1 MMTIPENLVNAL
13 SKIPFLGRHFQQ
25 YVQFKRNACF
35 PAGHYYST
43 IVEVDE
49 IKKRADTIW
58 RHEDVDG
65 IAGIDLNTAGQ
76 VDLISRF
83 SAYYR
88 EMPFGKEKRE
98 GVRYYFENRFY
109 SYTDAILLYA
119 MIRHY
124 RPTQII
130 EAGSGFSSAVM
141 LDTNE
146 RFFDN
151 RIRLTFIEPYTERL
165 ESLLTEK
172 DRSATTII
180 KRNAQSVPLAVFEE
194 LNAGDMLFID
204 STHVAKTG
212 SDVNYILFEILP
224 RLKSGVLIHFHDIFY
239 PFEYPRDWV
248 FNGRNWNEVYFL
260 KAFLMYNT
268 TFEIKLFSHYL
279 HKHHPNV
286 FEAMP
291 LCYRNHGG
299 NLWIAKK

>member
-1 MMTIPENLVNAL
+1 
-13 SKIPFLGRHFQQ
+13 
-25 YVQFKRNACF
+25 
-35 PAGHYYST
+35 
-43 IVEVDE
+43 
-49 IKKRADTIW
+49 
-58 RHEDVDG
+58 
-65 IAGIDLNTAGQ
+65 
-76 VDLISRF
+76 
-83 SAYYR
+83 
-88 EMPFGKEKRE
+88 
-98 GVRYYFENRFY
+98 
-109 SYTDAILLYA
+109 
-119 MIRHY
+119 
-124 RPTQII
+124 
-130 EAGSGFSSAVM
+130 
-141 LDTNE
+141 
-146 RFFDN
+146 
-151 RIRLTFIEPYTERL
+151 
-165 ESLLTEK
+165 
-172 DRSATTII
+172 
-180 KRNAQSVPLAVFEE
+180 VPLAVFEE

-299 NLWIAKK
+299 NL